1 MSMKSFIRSTL
12 AVSAATIFSAVCLLA
27 QGPGAGHFG
36 RGGNHF
42 LATALD
48 MTDAQQ
54 AQMKTIRAN
63 ERAASK
69 PIMQQLRTQRE
80 AVEAAIQSGQSAEQ
94 VAELAAQQGALL
106 GQLEGIRA
114 SARQQ
119 LFSILTPAQQKKM
132 LAMRPQRG
140 QRGQGAPGGPPATE

>member
-54 AQMKTIRAN
+54 AQM
-63 ERAASK
+63 K